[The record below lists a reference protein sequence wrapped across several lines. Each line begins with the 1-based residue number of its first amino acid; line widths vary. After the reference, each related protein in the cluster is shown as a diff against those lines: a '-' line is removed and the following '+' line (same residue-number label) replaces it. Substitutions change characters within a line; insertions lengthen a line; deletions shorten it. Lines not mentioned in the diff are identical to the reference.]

1 MTVKLTDEQVNFLLE
16 NDPNFIN
23 TKRFGYSLKALAE
36 RYPDGAPDR
45 IIASALSI
53 PIVEVS
59 ATYDRVVQKMQ
70 ELLKVEQQGKG

>member
-1 MTVKLTDEQVNFLLE
+1 MTVKLTDEQIKFLLE
-16 NDPNFIN
+16 TDPNFIN
-23 TKRFGYSLKALAE
+23 SKRFGYSLKALAE

-59 ATYDRVVQKMQ
+59 AAYDRVVEKIQG
-70 ELLKVEQQGKG
+70 LLKVERP